1 MKSLTTGKIVG
12 LCMGDFARGMI
23 NGIVTTYLLT
33 FFLPTSEKTT
43 LPQFF
48 LTASLVMAIIRG
60 IGTVVDAITDPWVA
74 NLTDNCKHKLGRRIP
89 LHALQRDPLR
99 PVLSDDLLP
108 SGPGHQL
115 CQCCLGGCAADP
127 LLPVLHLL

>member
-1 MKSLTTGKIVG
+1 MKNLTTGKIVG

-48 LTASLVMAIIRG
+48 LSAALVMAVIRG
-60 IGTVVDAITDPWVA
+60 IGTVVDAVTDPWVA

-89 LHALQRDPLR
+89 FMRFSAIPYGL
-99 PVLSDDLLP
+99 
-108 SGPGHQL
+108 
-115 CQCCLGGCAADP
+115 CCLMIFFP
-127 LLPVLHLL
+127 LISCRQRIIN